1 MSNKNDFVGA
11 FDHMPKN
18 SRLLYLHAY
27 QSLVWNK
34 AVSARLKLHGNKV
47 LVGDLVLLPDKSGK
61 FSANLLDRIVPT
73 DDDEAEV
80 AEEKTE
86 EKPEENGPKKSKKH
100 EVFDDRIVTVTEENI
115 SDYSIFDV
123 IMPVPGWRVKCP
135 TNESLKIIYEEI
147 LAGDGLDQGFR
158 SLKHKTDFYSLPG
171 AYRKIVVKPWDFSW
185 KFVSYSDPNED
196 LILSDLDLL
205 RKKELPSSENPVI

>member
-1 MSNKNDFVGA
+1 
-11 FDHMPKN
+11 MPKN

-61 FSANLLDRIVPT
+61 FSAELLDRLVPAE
-73 DDDEAEV
+73 DDDAKIDDEEEV
-80 AEEKTE
+80 AEEKSD
-86 EKPEENGPKKSKKH
+86 ENETKKSKKH
-100 EVFDDRIVTVTEENI
+100 ELYDDRIVAVTEDNL

-123 IMPVPGWRVKCP
+123 IMPVPGWRVKHP
-135 TNESLKIIYEEI
+135 TNESLKTIYDEI
-147 LAGDGLDQGFR
+147 LAGDGLDCGFQ
-158 SLKHKTDFYSLPG
+158 SFKHKTEFYSLPG

-185 KFVSYSDPNED
+185 RFATYSDPNED
-196 LILSDLDLL
+196 LILSDLDVL
-205 RKKELPSSENPVI
+205 RKKELPCSENQVF